1 MLHNAS
7 VFTDV
12 LPRMIAMRPEITEL
26 ASWFA
31 PTPTMIGT
39 RSFFIAYT
47 ESQTLSCRFLS
58 FGSITVD
65 VVDDIVALSR
75 KACLDEF
82 EVHPVTFQVL
92 DLYRCKS
99 PQTPLL
105 LV

>member
-1 MLHNAS
+1 MRVDSMMLHNAS
-7 VFTDV
+7 VFTDI
-12 LPRMIAMRPEITEL
+12 LPK
-26 ASWFA
+26 
-31 PTPTMIGT
+31 MIGMR
-39 RSFFIAYT
+39 RSLFIA
-47 ESQTLSCRFLS
+47 CRV
-58 FGSITVD
+58 GSITVD

>member
-1 MLHNAS
+1 MRVDSMMLHNAS
-7 VFTDV
+7 VFTDI
-12 LPRMIAMRPEITEL
+12 LPK
-26 ASWFA
+26 
-31 PTPTMIGT
+31 MIGMR
-39 RSFFIAYT
+39 RSLFIAY
-47 ESQTLSCRFLS
+47 RV
-58 FGSITVD
+58 GRITVD

-105 LV
+105 LVYSIITDESGNPASPFILS

>member
-1 MLHNAS
+1 MRVDSMMLHNAS
-7 VFTDV
+7 VFTDI
-12 LPRMIAMRPEITEL
+12 LPK
-26 ASWFA
+26 
-31 PTPTMIGT
+31 MIGM
-39 RSFFIAYT
+39 RSLFIA
-47 ESQTLSCRFLS
+47 CRV
-58 FGSITVD
+58 GSITVD